1 MNIHCS
7 KFIEYI
13 YNNSIIAIYFT
24 YQVTITTT
32 QSLKKQNLLLL
43 YISSFVVF
51 LSSVSSVVESSLSS
65 ICFFSFE
72 LFLCSLL
79 NQLNYVSVFDFCL

>member
-32 QSLKKQNLLLL
+32 QSLKTKLIITL
-43 YISSFVVF
+43 YIIFCCFF
-51 LSSVSSVVESSLSS
+51 LSSVSYVVESSLSS

>member
-32 QSLKKQNLLLL
+32 QSLKNKTYYYSIYHLLL
-43 YISSFVVF
+43 FF

-79 NQLNYVSVFDFCL
+79 NQLNSVSVFDFCL